1 MDKGQIMGRM
11 KKEFESIQTSIIEGT
26 GLFSKFSNSQYEYI
40 VATFNSQLGH
50 DGQENS
56 QGKPNGY
63 TLTYMPDDKF
73 KITNC

>member
-26 GLFSKFSNSQYEYI
+26 GLFSNSKYEYI

-50 DGQENS
+50 DDHENS